1 MKVQKEFTMRDYIY
15 LSIIAVM
22 FLVFLVLHIKQNKK
36 ISRLMN
42 RYEKFMKGKN
52 AENLSAAIEE
62 NFQQVETLERA
73 YEKNEEMFQSTLHN
87 ITSTFHK
94 LGIVKYD
101 AFKEM
106 GGNLSFALCLL
117 DDSNTGFI
125 LNTMHGRDSSYTY
138 IKEIIKGEAYATLGE
153 EEKEALD
160 KAMEYKIVM

>member
-1 MKVQKEFTMRDYIY
+1 MNQTYYI
-15 LSIIAVM
+15 IGIAVIS
-22 FLVFLVLHIKQNKK
+22 LLFLVLHIRQSIR

-52 AENLSAAIEE
+52 AETLASAIEE
-62 NFQQVETLERA
+62 NFAQVDKLTISHQKTQL
-73 YEKNEEMFQSTLHN
+73 KVEEALQG

-117 DDSNTGFI
+117 DDNNTGFI
-125 LNTMHGRDSSYTY
+125 LNTMHGRESSYTY

-153 EEKEALD
+153 EEKEALE
-160 KAMEYKIVM
+160 KALNS

>member
-1 MKVQKEFTMRDYIY
+1 MR
-15 LSIIAVM
+15 
-22 FLVFLVLHIKQNKK
+22 
-36 ISRLMN
+36 
-42 RYEKFMKGKN
+42 RYEKFMRGKN
-52 AENLSAAIEE
+52 AENLADALEE
-62 NFQQVETLERA
+62 NFQQMEQLTLAHQKTELRVEEA
-73 YEKNEEMFQSTLHN
+73 LHG

-125 LNTMHGRDSSYTY
+125 LNTMHGRDSSYSY
-138 IKEIIKGEAYATLGE
+138 IKEVIKGEAYATLGE

-160 KAMEYKIVM
+160 KAINS

>member
-160 KAMEYKIVM
+160 KAMEY

>member
-1 MKVQKEFTMRDYIY
+1 MRDYIY

-36 ISRLMN
+36 INRLMS

-62 NFQQVETLERA
+62 NFQQMDKLERS
-73 YEKNEEMFQSTLHN
+73 YEKNEEMFHSTLHN

-160 KAMEYKIVM
+160 KAMEY

>member
-1 MKVQKEFTMRDYIY
+1 MRDYIY

-62 NFQQVETLERA
+62 NFQQVETLERT

-160 KAMEYKIVM
+160 KAMEY

>member
-1 MKVQKEFTMRDYIY
+1 MRDYIY
-15 LSIIAVM
+15 LSMIAVM

-160 KAMEYKIVM
+160 KAMEY

>member
-1 MKVQKEFTMRDYIY
+1 MRDYIY
-15 LSIIAVM
+15 LTIIAVM
-22 FLVFLVLHIKQNKK
+22 FLVFLLLHIQQNRK

-52 AENLSAAIEE
+52 AENLSSAIEE
-62 NFQQVETLERA
+62 NFQQMDRLERS
-73 YEKNEEMFQSTLHN
+73 YEKNEEMFHSTLHN

-160 KAMEYKIVM
+160 KAMEY

>member
-1 MKVQKEFTMRDYIY
+1 MNDIIY
-15 LSIIAVM
+15 VAIIAFM
-22 FLVFLVLHIKQNKK
+22 FLVFVVFHIKQNKK
-36 ISRLMN
+36 IERLMK

-52 AENLSAAIEE
+52 AESLAEAIEE
-62 NFQQVETLERA
+62 NFHQMDRLEISHQKTQLKMEETI
-73 YEKNEEMFQSTLHN
+73 HG
-87 ITSTFHK
+87 ITSVFHK

-117 DDSNTGFI
+117 DDTNTGFI

-153 EEKEALD
+153 EEKEALE
-160 KAMEYKIVM
+160 KAINS

>member
-1 MKVQKEFTMRDYIY
+1 MKDYIY
-15 LSIIAVM
+15 IGVIAVM
-22 FLVFLVLHIKQNKK
+22 FLVFLALHIKQSKK
-36 ISRLMN
+36 VSRLMK

-52 AENLSAAIEE
+52 AENLADALEE
-62 NFQQVETLERA
+62 NFQQMDRLEISHQKTQLRVEEA
-73 YEKNEEMFQSTLHN
+73 LHG

-117 DDSNTGFI
+117 DDTNTGFI

-153 EEKEALD
+153 EEKEALE
-160 KAMEYKIVM
+160 KAINS

>member
-1 MKVQKEFTMRDYIY
+1 MKDLIY
-15 LSIIAVM
+15 VGVIAVM
-22 FLVFLVLHIKQNKK
+22 FLVFLILHIKQNKK
-36 ISRLMN
+36 ISRLMK

-52 AENLSAAIEE
+52 AENLADALEE
-62 NFQQVETLERA
+62 NFQQMDRLEISHQKTQLRM
-73 YEKNEEMFQSTLHN
+73 EEALHN
-87 ITSTFHK
+87 ITSTFHR

-117 DDSNTGFI
+117 DDTNTGFI

-160 KAMEYKIVM
+160 KAMNS

>member
-1 MKVQKEFTMRDYIY
+1 MKDYIY
-15 LSIIAVM
+15 IGVIAGM
-22 FLVFLVLHIKQNKK
+22 FLIFLILHVRQNKK
-36 ISRLMN
+36 ISRLMK
-42 RYEKFMKGKN
+42 RYEKFMKGKS
-52 AENLSAAIEE
+52 AENLADAIEE
-62 NFQQVETLERA
+62 NFQQMDRLEIEHQRMSLKMDETI
-73 YEKNEEMFQSTLHN
+73 HG

-106 GGNLSFALCLL
+106 GGNLSFALCML
-117 DDSNTGFI
+117 DDTNTGFI

-160 KAMEYKIVM
+160 KAINS

>member
-1 MKVQKEFTMRDYIY
+1 MRDYIY

-36 ISRLMN
+36 ISRLMR
-42 RYEKFMKGKN
+42 RYEKFMRGKN
-52 AENLSAAIEE
+52 AENLSSAIEE
-62 NFQQVETLERA
+62 NFQQMDKLERS
-73 YEKNEEMFQSTLHN
+73 YQKNEEILNATLHN

-117 DDSNTGFI
+117 DDTNTGFI

-160 KAMEYKIVM
+160 KAMEY

>member
-1 MKVQKEFTMRDYIY
+1 MKDYIY
-15 LSIIAVM
+15 IGVIAGL
-22 FLVFLVLHIKQNKK
+22 FLFFLILHFIQSRK
-36 ISRLMN
+36 ISKLMN

-52 AENLSAAIEE
+52 AENLADALEE
-62 NFQQVETLERA
+62 NFQQMDKLAISHQRTQI
-73 YEKNEEMFQSTLHN
+73 KMEEALN
-87 ITSTFHK
+87 DITTTFHK

-106 GGNLSFALCLL
+106 GGNLSFALCML

-160 KAMEYKIVM
+160 KAINS

>member
-1 MKVQKEFTMRDYIY
+1 MREYVYAGIVVVVFIAFVVM
-15 LSIIAVM
+15 IIM
-22 FLVFLVLHIKQNKK
+22 QNNKIKK
-36 ISRLMN
+36 LMS
-42 RYEKFMKGKN
+42 RYERFMKGKN
-52 AENLSAAIEE
+52 AEDLSGAIEE
-62 NFQQVETLERA
+62 NFKQMSDLQVEHQKSEL
-73 YEKNEEMFQSTLHN
+73 KVEETIQTM
-87 ITSTFHK
+87 TSTFRK

-117 DDSNTGFI
+117 DDNNTGFI

-160 KAMEYKIVM
+160 KAMNS

>member
-1 MKVQKEFTMRDYIY
+1 MKDYIY
-15 LSIIAVM
+15 MSVIIVM
-22 FLVFLVLHIKQNKK
+22 FLIFLFLHIKQNKK
-36 ISRLMN
+36 ITKLMK

-52 AENLSAAIEE
+52 AENLAGAIEE
-62 NFQQVETLERA
+62 NFQQMDKLTLSHQRTELRVEEA
-73 YEKNEEMFQSTLHN
+73 LHG
-87 ITSTFHK
+87 ITTTFHK

-117 DDSNTGFI
+117 DDTNTGFI
-125 LNTMHGRDSSYTY
+125 LNTMHGRDSSYSY

-160 KAMEYKIVM
+160 KAINS

>member
-160 KAMEYKIVM
+160 KAMEYQIVM